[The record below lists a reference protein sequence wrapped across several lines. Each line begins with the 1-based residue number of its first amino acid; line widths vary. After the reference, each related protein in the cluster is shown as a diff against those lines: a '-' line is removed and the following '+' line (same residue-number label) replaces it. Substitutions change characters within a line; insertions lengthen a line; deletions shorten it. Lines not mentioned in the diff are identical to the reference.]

1 MNNHWG
7 PQDDEVDFPDW
18 MLPDNHPNKVRGNI
32 KRKPAMSLEE
42 AAKQAMEKPAVDVSN
57 LSWDNWK
64 PNKDF

>member
-7 PQDDEVDFPDW
+7 DPDEVDFPDW
-18 MLPDNHPNKVRGNI
+18 RLPDNHPNKTKGV

-42 AAKQAMEKPAVDVSN
+42 AARQAMAKPAVDVSN

-64 PNKDF
+64 PNKDL